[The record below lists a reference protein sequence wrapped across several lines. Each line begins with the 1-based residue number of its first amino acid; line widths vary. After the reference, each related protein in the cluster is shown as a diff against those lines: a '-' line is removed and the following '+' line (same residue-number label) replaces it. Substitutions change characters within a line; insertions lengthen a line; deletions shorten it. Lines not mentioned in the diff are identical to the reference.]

1 MMRPFRRPS
10 PAASAA
16 VLGGLLLA
24 SLPGFALAQ
33 SVANPNDQPT
43 AGTLPPGTDTV
54 RGNGS
59 AAERPTG
66 GVSAPS
72 AIRPSTSVVPEGK
85 GKGSGRRS
93 EGTTRTNPS
102 EHLSKPFRS
111 KHEN

>member
-10 PAASAA
+10 PAAA

-54 RGNGS
+54 RGNGA

-85 GKGSGRRS
+85 GSGRRS

-111 KHEN
+111 NHEN